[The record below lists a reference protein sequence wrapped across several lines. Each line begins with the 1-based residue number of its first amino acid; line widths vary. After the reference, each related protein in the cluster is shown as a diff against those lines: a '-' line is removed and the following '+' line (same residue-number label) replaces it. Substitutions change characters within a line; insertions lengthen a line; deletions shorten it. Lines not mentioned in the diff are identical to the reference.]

1 MKRIAVLGGGV
12 MGCCTALC
20 LARLGASVT
29 LFEQHPRIM
38 SEASR
43 WNEGK
48 IHLGYLYAASRT
60 LDTAKKVL
68 TGGLRFRPIVEQL
81 LETSIAP
88 WITPQADHYLV
99 HKNSVVGPQEIWD
112 YFTKVTDLVL
122 EHPDVKGYLRDIS
135 PSDLRRLAAADIDFD
150 YNPEQIRLATRV
162 PEYSIDTTRFA
173 DALVRRVMA
182 ESFISVLT
190 EQSVQSVSPDGEKAE
205 RYTVH
210 TGQDTFTGFD
220 AVVNA
225 LWAGRPSIDKT
236 IIGRTDFS
244 MHHRY
249 RVSAFLQCPPGH
261 SNHSSAVI
269 CAGPFGDIKHYG
281 NGRYYM
287 SWYPAGLLA
296 EGRNAEPPRA
306 PQLSAEDADAVI
318 AKIKEGL
325 GDILP
330 GAVNLLR
337 QADKINVQGGWVYAQ
352 ATGCLEDP
360 HSSLHSR
367 DKLGLLRHGNYI
379 SVDTGKFSVAPY
391 LAEVIAQALG

>member
-1 MKRIAVLGGGV
+1 MKRIAVLGGGI

-20 LARLGASVT
+20 LTRLGASVT

-48 IHLGYLYAASRT
+48 IHLGYLYSASRT
-60 LDTAKKVL
+60 LETARKVL
-68 TGGLRFRPIVEQL
+68 TGGLRFRPIVERL
-81 LETSIAP
+81 LETSIEP

-99 HKNSVVGPQEIWD
+99 HKNSVVGPDEIWD
-112 YFTKVTDLVL
+112 YFTRVTDLVF

-135 PSDLRRLAAADIDFD
+135 PSDLRRLTAADIDFD
-150 YNPEQIRLATRV
+150 YNPEKIRLATRV
-162 PEYSIDTTRFA
+162 PEYSIDTTSFA
-173 DALVRRVMA
+173 DALVGRVMD
-182 ESFISVLT
+182 ETSISVLT
-190 EQSVQSVSPDGEKAE
+190 EQIVQSVVLSDEKSQ
-205 RYTVH
+205 RYSVH
-210 TGQDTFTGFD
+210 SDQDTFTGFD

-236 IIGRTDFS
+236 VIGRTDLS

-249 RVSAFLQCPPGH
+249 RVSAFLECPPDI

-281 NGRYYM
+281 NGRYYI

-296 EGRNAEPPRA
+296 EGRNAEPPKA
-306 PQLSAEDADAVI
+306 PQLSADDAVSVI
-318 AKIKEGL
+318 AKISNGL
-325 GDILP
+325 GEILP
-330 GAVNLLR
+330 GAAQLLR
-337 QADKINVQGGWVYAQ
+337 EAGRVNVQGGWVYAQ

-360 HSSLHSR
+360 NSSLHSR